1 MHLSAID
8 WAIVAAYFLLST
20 GIGLFFTKKGGES
33 LSEYF
38 LSGRNVSW
46 WLAGASMV
54 ATTFAADTP
63 LVVTGLVAAHGVA
76 GNWLW
81 WNMLMSGML
90 TVFFFAR
97 LWRRANV
104 MTDVEFAE
112 VRYSGTPA
120 AVLRGFRALYLA
132 IPINLIILGWVTRA
146 MIKILTISLGLH
158 DYVVGRWT
166 ISGEVIAVGICFVI
180 TVAYSAGAGMW
191 AVLWTDLVQ
200 FVIKMSAVII
210 LAVFAVRA
218 VGGMDALK
226 AGLASHF
233 GSSDAALSVLPL
245 KITPSGIEAYAW
257 MPVLSLGVFLG
268 MQWWAAWY
276 PGAEPGG
283 GGYVAQ
289 RIFSAKTERDG
300 VLATLFFQVAHYAIR
315 PWPWIVT
322 GLATVLLYPNLQ
334 DKESGYV
341 HAFVDLL
348 PTPWRGVM
356 MAGFAAAYMST
367 VGTQLNWG
375 ASYLVNDFYK
385 RFVNRTATERHYV
398 TVSRWSTVF
407 LFLAS
412 CLVTW
417 QLSTVEGAWKF
428 LLALGAG
435 TGLVFIL
442 RWYWWRIN
450 AWSEISAMTASFVT
464 SLYLF
469 GVPQRILGWMSP
481 SLAGVLPI
489 PAIVRN
495 DAPTADAWIMII
507 TVAVSSVV
515 WIVTTMLTAPEPD
528 ATLDSFYRRVRP
540 GGPGWARVSARLG
553 FGREPIPG
561 GALAWTNWIAGIVAV
576 YASLFGIGKIVFGSL
591 GMGLALLAIA
601 VVAFAWIA
609 RSFRDEPAAPEAA
622 RVRDAEP
629 MAAD

>member
-158 DYVVGRWT
+158 DYVVGGLT

-226 AGLASHF
+226 AGLAAHF

-375 ASYLVNDFYK
+375 ASYL
-385 RFVNRTATERHYV
+385 
-398 TVSRWSTVF
+398 
-407 LFLAS
+407 
-412 CLVTW
+412 
-417 QLSTVEGAWKF
+417 
-428 LLALGAG
+428 
-435 TGLVFIL
+435 
-442 RWYWWRIN
+442 
-450 AWSEISAMTASFVT
+450 
-464 SLYLF
+464 
-469 GVPQRILGWMSP
+469 
-481 SLAGVLPI
+481 
-489 PAIVRN
+489 
-495 DAPTADAWIMII
+495 
-507 TVAVSSVV
+507 
-515 WIVTTMLTAPEPD
+515 
-528 ATLDSFYRRVRP
+528 
-540 GGPGWARVSARLG
+540 
-553 FGREPIPG
+553 
-561 GALAWTNWIAGIVAV
+561 
-576 YASLFGIGKIVFGSL
+576 
-591 GMGLALLAIA
+591 
-601 VVAFAWIA
+601 
-609 RSFRDEPAAPEAA
+609 
-622 RVRDAEP
+622 
-629 MAAD
+629 